1 MRVITGVQTTERA
14 PAQKSV
20 SGTDPARPE
29 HGHRR
34 SSQKELATGGHH
46 QRDHP
51 GDPGRDEAGGNA
63 DLARRE
69 PNPLPHPPEPDAKPP
84 PDEPG
89 LVMARHLAGN
99 DKSDEALGR
108 LLDDLDGLNAPAPAP
123 EEGTQRQSAQPI
135 APFLTSKEI
144 DGPFHRAASAYQWGQ
159 STLNSRDPLRP
170 GTVYSE
176 RF

>member
-1 MRVITGVQTTERA
+1 MITGVQSTESA

-20 SGTDPARPE
+20 SGSAPVRPD

-34 SSQKELATGGHH
+34 SDQKDLTAGGRRHGG
-46 QRDHP
+46 HP
-51 GDPGRDEAGGNA
+51 GDPGYEEPGTDSGPPQH
-63 DLARRE
+63 E

-108 LLDDLDGLNAPAPAP
+108 LLDDLDGLNEPPP
-123 EEGTQRQSAQPI
+123 EDIEQRQNAQPV
-135 APFLTSKEI
+135 APFLTSKTI

-170 GTVYSE
+170 GAVYSE